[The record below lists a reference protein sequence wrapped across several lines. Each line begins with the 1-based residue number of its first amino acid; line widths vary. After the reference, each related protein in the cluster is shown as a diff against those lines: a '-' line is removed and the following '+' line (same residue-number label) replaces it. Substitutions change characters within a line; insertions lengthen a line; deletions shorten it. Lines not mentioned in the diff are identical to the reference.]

1 MKHSEPFEKYSELKY
16 DFKKTLAP
24 LCIVTDD
31 SAAID
36 LGFQAPTTKS
46 AAFTN
51 YFLAGVT
58 FKYLLI
64 FRKNPIKVTL
74 NNSKAYII

>member
-1 MKHSEPFEKYSELKY
+1 MIFFFESMKHSEPFEKYWGMKY
-16 DFKKTLAP
+16 DFLSNFKKTLGP

-46 AAFTN
+46 GAFTN

-58 FKYLLI
+58 
-64 FRKNPIKVTL
+64 
-74 NNSKAYII
+74 

>member
-1 MKHSEPFEKYSELKY
+1 MKFDFVS
-16 DFKKTLAP
+16 DFKKTLGP

-36 LGFQAPTTKS
+36 LGFQAPPTKS
-46 AAFTN
+46 GAFTN

-58 FKYLLI
+58 
-64 FRKNPIKVTL
+64 
-74 NNSKAYII
+74 

>member
-1 MKHSEPFEKYSELKY
+1 MPIYINS

-24 LCIVTDD
+24 LCIVSDD

-46 AAFTN
+46 GAFTN

-58 FKYLLI
+58 FKYFSYFHEKSNEI
-64 FRKNPIKVTL
+64 NP
-74 NNSKAYII
+74 